1 MTRGRYG
8 VRFAHQIKGFFVM
21 FHFSGLA
28 KALATIVVVGFMGAV
43 AFASEPV
50 SSSYILGKLMPIT
63 GEEEGR
69 SIDLQIN
76 FERGSAKLS
85 KSATAQLDALGQA
98 LTSPRMVGAQIGVY
112 GHTDASGKASY
123 NQKLSEQRAASVKA
137 YLTQMFAIAPDLLF
151 SAGYG
156 EDKLKNEA
164 KPNAAENRRV
174 EIVNLTPPKS
184 IPAQNPAQ
192 PAVESMPQMP
202 TQLPEGGGMQ
212 TIN

>member
-1 MTRGRYG
+1 
-8 VRFAHQIKGFFVM
+8 M
-21 FHFSGLA
+21 FKFSGFA
-28 KALATIVVVGFMGAV
+28 KALAVAALAGLMGSA
-43 AFASEPV
+43 ALASEPV
-50 SSSYILGKLMPIT
+50 SSSYILGKLIPIT

-85 KSATAQLDALGQA
+85 PSATAQLDALGQA
-98 LTSPRMVGAQIGVY
+98 LTSPRMAGAQIGVY

-123 NQKLSEQRAASVKA
+123 NQKLSERRAVSVKT
-137 YLTQMFAIAPDLLF
+137 YLAEMFGIKPDLLF

-164 KPNAAENRRV
+164 QPNAAENRRV

-184 IPAQNPAQ
+184 TPVQNPAQ
-192 PAVESMPQMP
+192 PAVEAMPQVQQQQQQIP
-202 TQLPEGGGMQ
+202 VQPPAQLIEGGGMQ